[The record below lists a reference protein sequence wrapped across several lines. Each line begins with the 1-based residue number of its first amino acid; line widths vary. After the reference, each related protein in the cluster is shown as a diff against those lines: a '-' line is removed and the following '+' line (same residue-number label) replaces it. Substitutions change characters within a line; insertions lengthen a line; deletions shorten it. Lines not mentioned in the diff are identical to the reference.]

1 MSAPRSVPKSVPH
14 KELRRVRVG
23 LLLDGPTIPHW
34 MQRMLSVLRREPAVE
49 LVLAL
54 RCEPAVAN
62 TAGEPGASDA
72 ADHRRGWLWQVWQR
86 ADARRS
92 GSSRAWRL
100 VAAEAALR
108 GIPMGVVRA
117 SRQADGDILADDT
130 VVALRNQRL
139 DVLLQ
144 LHAGAKARPLHGA
157 VLTAARCGVWV
168 HGTGADTGQHT
179 LPPVAREVVEG
190 EPVTA
195 SWLRMELADSAC
207 PVAILD
213 RAWTRTDPVS
223 PARTLENLA
232 WTQASF
238 VPRRLRELAALG
250 PEVFLARHRGIAA
263 LTPPSTA
270 RLPSANPLGT
280 LPVAGALLTRVRD
293 KLVDRFQNFRSYE
306 QWTLFYR
313 YGDPASWSGSLP
325 DSCRGY
331 TPLVPP
337 RDRFWADPC
346 AVHYRG
352 QHALFLEECE
362 YATEV
367 GYLSV
372 IPFDD
377 SGQPVLPP
385 RPILRRPGHLSYPFV
400 FEDEGVLYMV
410 PESAANRTISLYRC
424 RRFPDEWEFV
434 MHFAENLRAYDTT
447 IWKHDGRYWMF
458 ATVCEH
464 DEATSWDELFLFH
477 SDSLL
482 SRNWTPHPCNPIVSD
497 ARRARPAGAI
507 FEHEGKWYRPS
518 QDCSRRYGGAVVLQR
533 IDVIDVHR
541 YSETPVGRIGPDGKA
556 GMLGTHT
563 ISRAGRLSCVDGVL
577 RRWKLPL
584 AGKRQL
590 LLPPLPSDASRNASG
605 GMR

>member
-1 MSAPRSVPKSVPH
+1 MIVSRH
-14 KELRRVRVG
+14 DLRRVRVG
-23 LLLDGPTIPHW
+23 LLLDGPTVPHW
-34 MQRMLSVLRREPAVE
+34 MERMLRVLRHEPAIE

-54 RCEPAVAN
+54 HYVPAKTV
-62 TAGEPGASDA
+62 ESGASDA
-72 ADHRRGWLWQVWQR
+72 EDRRSGWLWQAWRR

-92 GSSRAWRL
+92 GSSRAWCP
-100 VAAEAALR
+100 VVAEAALR
-108 GIPMGVVRA
+108 GVPIGMVQA
-117 SRQADGDILADDT
+117 SRQADGDVLADDT
-130 VVALRNQRL
+130 VAALRNQRL

-144 LHAGAKARPLHGA
+144 LHSGVAARPLRGA
-157 VLTAARCGVWV
+157 VLAAARCGVWS
-168 HGTGADTGQHT
+168 HGIGVDTGQPA
-179 LPPVAREVVEG
+179 LPPAAREVVEG
-190 EPVTA
+190 EAVTA
-195 SWLRMELADSAC
+195 SWLRMTRAGSEC
-207 PVAILD
+207 PGAILD

-238 VPRRLRELAALG
+238 APRRLRELAALG
-250 PEVFLARHRGIAA
+250 PEAFLARHDQAA
-263 LTPPSTA
+263 EAAHAPPSPA
-270 RLPSANPLGT
+270 RPRSGNPFGN
-280 LPVAGALLTRVRD
+280 LPVAGALSGLVRN
-293 KLVDRFQNFRSYE
+293 KLAERFQNLRSYE

-313 YGDPASWSGSLP
+313 YGAPASSSGSLP

-331 TPLVPP
+331 TALVPP

-362 YATEV
+362 YANEV

-377 SGQPVLPP
+377 SGRPVLPP

-410 PESAANRTISLYRC
+410 PESAANRSISLYRC

-434 MHFAENLRAYDTT
+434 MHLAENLRAYDTT

-464 DEATSWDELFLFH
+464 DEASSWDELFLFH
-477 SDSLL
+477 SDALL

-507 FEHEGKWYRPS
+507 FEHEGRWYRPS
-518 QDCSRRYGGAVVLQR
+518 QDCSRRYGGAIVLQR
-533 IDVIDVHR
+533 IDIIDAHR
-541 YSETPVGRIGPDGKA
+541 YAETPVGRIEPDRKA

-563 ISRAGRLSCVDGVL
+563 TSRAGHLSCVDGVV

-590 LLPPLPSDASRNASG
+590 LLPPLPSDASRKVSG

>member
-1 MSAPRSVPKSVPH
+1 MSGPRTVPR
-14 KELRRVRVG
+14 KERRRVRVG

-34 MQRMLSVLRREPAVE
+34 MERMLEALRREPAVE

-54 RCEPAVAN
+54 RYEPDVAN
-62 TAGEPGASDA
+62 TADELGASNAEDR
-72 ADHRRGWLWQVWQR
+72 HQRWLWQAWQR

-92 GSSRAWRL
+92 GSNRAWRP
-100 VAAEAALR
+100 VAAQSALR
-108 GIPMGVVRA
+108 GIPIGVVQA
-117 SRQADGDILADDT
+117 SRQVDGDILADDT
-130 VVALRNQRL
+130 VAALRKQRL

-144 LHAGAKARPLHGA
+144 LHSGAAARPLRGA
-157 VLTAARCGVWV
+157 VLAAARCGVWT
-168 HGTGADTGQHT
+168 HGTGSDTGQRS
-179 LPPVAREVVEG
+179 LPPAAREVVEG
-190 EPVTA
+190 EPVTG
-195 SWLRMELADSAC
+195 SWLRVAVADSAC
-207 PVAILD
+207 HGAILD

-238 VPRRLRELAALG
+238 APRRLRELAALG
-250 PEVFLARHRGIAA
+250 PEAFLARHRDQVTHA
-263 LTPPSTA
+263 PPSLA
-270 RLPSANPLGT
+270 GPLSANPLGN
-280 LPVAGALLTRVRD
+280 LPVAGALFGRVRD
-293 KLVDRFQNFRSYE
+293 KLADRFQNFRSYE
-306 QWTLFYR
+306 QWSLFYR
-313 YGDPASWSGSLP
+313 YSEPASSPGSLP

-362 YATEV
+362 YHNEV

-377 SGQPVLPP
+377 GGKPVLPP

-424 RRFPDEWEFV
+424 RSFPDEWEFV
-434 MHFAENLRAYDTT
+434 MHLAENLRAYDAT
-447 IWKHDGRYWMF
+447 IWKHEGRYWMF

-507 FEHEGKWYRPS
+507 FEHDGQWYRPS
-518 QDCSRRYGGAVVLQR
+518 QDCSRRYGGAIVLQR

-541 YSETPVGRIGPDGKA
+541 YSEIPVGRIEPDGKA
-556 GMLGTHT
+556 GMVGTHT

-584 AGKRQL
+584 PGKHQL
-590 LLPPLPSDASRNASG
+590 PLSSLPSGAARNVTG